1 MCVTENT
8 YVTFWPH
15 KLWRYVKLVQLST
28 RPIFTGYTLKYRDVM
43 TIYTI
48 WKVRYFCSAA
58 KPQLYVIN
66 YRIISIYEDKMFVNR
81 DNAIIYDVQLR
92 LRSWA
97 KIPHFSNCIYSHDIA
112 VFKSI
117 TRKNRAS
124 WQLYEFYVSS
134 KFMRSKC
141 YVGIFCYTHA
151 RQYLYKNSY
160 YVLIRLHGR
169 GGSTFKGNAV
179 TPLGAG
185 PLIIHWDDYFMFLDL
200 KTSRRKNPPPARTAL
215 AIIVGI
221 LKNLSQEYA

>member
-1 MCVTENT
+1 MSCERFKKCQTKFFV
-8 YVTFWPH
+8 YKHF
-15 KLWRYVKLVQLST
+15 
-28 RPIFTGYTLKYRDVM
+28 IF
-43 TIYTI
+43 I
-48 WKVRYFCSAA
+48 
-58 KPQLYVIN
+58 
-66 YRIISIYEDKMFVNR
+66 NR
-81 DNAIIYDVQLR
+81 DNAIINDVQLR

-97 KIPHFSNCIYSHDIA
+97 KIPHFSNCVYSHDIA

-221 LKNLSQEYA
+221 LKNFKPGVCLNKNNFNWLKKKNSKT